1 MSKIMMGLSSNYWKR
16 HIKRPTQFILVPT
29 KMYHDLKER
38 YWLPGIKRDVVG
50 HVERCLTCQ
59 QVKAEH
65 QRPAGLLQPLKIP
78 KWKWDQI
85 TMDFMT
91 RLPRT
96 PKNHESVWVVV
107 DRLTKSAHFILVR
120 VTHSMDQLEKLYVKE
135 IVRLYGVPQSIVF
148 DWDS

>member
-1 MSKIMMGLSSNYWKR
+1 
-16 HIKRPTQFILVPT
+16 
-29 KMYHDLKER
+29 
-38 YWLPGIKRDVVG
+38 
-50 HVERCLTCQ
+50 
-59 QVKAEH
+59 
-65 QRPAGLLQPLKIP
+65 
-78 KWKWDQI
+78 
-85 TMDFMT
+85 MDFMT

-120 VTHSMDQLEKLYVKE
+120 VTHSMDQLAELYVKE